1 MDKLYEK
8 LGVSKRVIEDS
19 KESKER
25 KIFTRYKDTVPP
37 VPNYNIMMDLIE
49 LPTASRGYKYLLVVV
64 DLCGNGHFDI
74 EPLKTKSPTSCLNAI
89 ETIFKR
95 PYVHKPY
102 FSVVTDGGTEFKGVF
117 DEPLTLEEF
126 AKNIN
131 LTTNPKFKV
140 GDTVQYKL
148 NEPRTFLGTKNQG
161 GFREG
166 DKRWS
171 VPQTIK
177 NVFIYKGDI
186 PYRYQ
191 LNVNPNVSYTEGQ
204 LRFYKV

>member
-1 MDKLYEK
+1 VRLIFAYLNQKEIEKKKVVKDWLPIIPTIREELNKIKDKK
-8 LGVSKRVIEDS
+8 V
-19 KESKER
+19 
-25 KIFTRYKDTVPP
+25 
-37 VPNYNIMMDLIE
+37 
-49 LPTASRGYKYLLVVV
+49 
-64 DLCGNGHFDI
+64 
-74 EPLKTKSPTSCLNAI
+74 
-89 ETIFKR
+89 
-95 PYVHKPY
+95 
-102 FSVVTDGGTEFKGVF
+102 
-117 DEPLTLEEF
+117 EPLTLEEF

-131 LTTNPKFKV
+131 LTANPKFKV

-161 GFREG
+161 NFREG